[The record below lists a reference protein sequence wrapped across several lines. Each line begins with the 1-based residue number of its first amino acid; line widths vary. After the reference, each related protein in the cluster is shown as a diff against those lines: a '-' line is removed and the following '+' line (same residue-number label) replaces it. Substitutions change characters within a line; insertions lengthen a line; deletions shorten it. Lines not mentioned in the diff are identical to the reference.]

1 MLKGVGRSPEAKPPS
16 PLTLQPTPVHF
27 PQCFAPGSPPSHC
40 QQCQPHCPQHCPSA
54 SPRIVPGLGVAFPA
68 LSPGRLA
75 HSKQSSLRA
84 YPQLCDQQSLV
95 PRTPFPT
102 VSAGTLRLA
111 LCGPAPGTSWARCM
125 LRGLALLGPGRC
137 LWHFLGSKKGPQPTW
152 PSCPDLRRCGLAPAS
167 AQGLKPAWARG
178 PKPLDFTRGAQWE
191 APPLRGFPRPGVAVS
206 SRRGGRLGQV
216 GLQP

>member
-152 PSCPDLRRCGLAPAS
+152 PSCPDLHTHCPVSGDAQHPQVLDASPLSSPSCTIYPFCKWSVHHTAPHF
-167 AQGLKPAWARG
+167 LLPF
-178 PKPLDFTRGAQWE
+178 PTPT
-191 APPLRGFPRPGVAVS
+191 PPRAA
-206 SRRGGRLGQV
+206 
-216 GLQP
+216 